1 MSSFCVNNAS
11 VLPQRD
17 QSTASDTQE
26 PEGAQSSAVSVAT
39 PCSDG
44 PGPPP
49 LMILP
54 PQIGDTHS
62 PAAAT
67 TAEEAMSVSHD
78 MAARETRPL
87 PGDLGALG
95 GAAPLGGDMAG
106 AEGGSEETSGE
117 SETWAASVPPVR
129 APS

>member
-1 MSSFCVNNAS
+1 MSCFCVNNAFL
-11 VLPQRD
+11 LPQRD
-17 QSTASDTQE
+17 QSAASDTQE
-26 PEGAQSSAVSVAT
+26 PEGAAVSLAT
-39 PCSDG
+39 VCSDG

-49 LMILP
+49 LTFLP

-87 PGDLGALG
+87 PGDLGTLG

-106 AEGGSEETSGE
+106 AEGGSEEASGE

-129 APS
+129 ASL